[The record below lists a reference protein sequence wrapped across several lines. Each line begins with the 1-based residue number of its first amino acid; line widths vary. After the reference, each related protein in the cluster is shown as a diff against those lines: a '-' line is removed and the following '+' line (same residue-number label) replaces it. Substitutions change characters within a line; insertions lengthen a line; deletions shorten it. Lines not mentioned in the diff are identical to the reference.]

1 MPLFEPDKLNLN
13 EGKYLIR
20 QREADDSEGLYQLL
34 CQPMCKQG
42 MVSDPFNSIS
52 DFRSW
57 IDSTGPSKFEIVATN
72 ENAVA
77 GFAGLFL
84 CGENRKHVGWVTL
97 FVHDR
102 FQRRGIGASL
112 MRTVVAAADRV
123 FRLGRVEL
131 TVICENHQAI
141 GLYRRFGFE
150 IEGRHDCF
158 ARRDGEYIDVFTMSR
173 VAETITSKKDV
184 FTNRKPTLGQDAA

>member
-1 MPLFEPDKLNLN
+1 MPLFDSARLNLI
-13 EGKYLIR
+13 EGKYAIR
-20 QREADDSEGLYQLL
+20 QRQADDSQALYELL
-34 CQPMCKQG
+34 CQPLCKRG
-42 MVSDPFNSIS
+42 MVSDPFNSAA

-57 IDSTGPSKFEIVATN
+57 IDGAGPDKFEIVATN

-102 FQRRGIGASL
+102 FQRRGIGALL
-112 MRTVVAAADRV
+112 MRTVVAAADRL
-123 FRLGRVEL
+123 FHLRRVEL
-131 TVICENHQAI
+131 TVICENEGAI
-141 GLYRRFGFE
+141 GLYQRFGFK

-158 ARRDGEYIDVFTMSR
+158 ATRGGEYLDVYTMSR
-173 VAETITSKKDV
+173 VSGRLSSAKGVHAPD
-184 FTNRKPTLGQDAA
+184 RDAA

>member
-1 MPLFEPDKLNLN
+1 MPLFDSARLNLI
-13 EGKYLIR
+13 EGKYAIR
-20 QREADDSEGLYQLL
+20 QRQADDSQALYELL
-34 CQPMCKQG
+34 CQPLCKRG
-42 MVSDPFNSIS
+42 MVSDPFNSAA

-57 IDSTGPSKFEIVATN
+57 IDGAGPDKFEIVATN

-102 FQRRGIGASL
+102 FQRRGIGALL
-112 MRTVVAAADRV
+112 MRTVVAAADRL
-123 FRLGRVEL
+123 FHLRRVEL
-131 TVICENHQAI
+131 TVICENEGAI
-141 GLYRRFGFE
+141 GLYQRFGFK

-158 ARRDGEYIDVFTMSR
+158 ATRGGEYLDVYTMSR
-173 VAETITSKKDV
+173 VSGRLSSAKGVDAPD
-184 FTNRKPTLGQDAA
+184 RDAA

>member
-1 MPLFEPDKLNLN
+1 MPLSDSAQLLN
-13 EGKYLIR
+13 EGKYSIR
-20 QREADDSEGLYQLL
+20 LRQADDSQALYELL
-34 CQPMCKQG
+34 CQPLCKRG
-42 MVSDPFNSIS
+42 MVSDPFNSAA

-57 IDSTGPSKFEIVATN
+57 IDNTGPEKFEIVATN

-102 FQRRGIGASL
+102 FHRRGIGAL
-112 MRTVVAAADRV
+112 LIQTVVAAADRL
-123 FRLGRVEL
+123 FHLRRIEL
-131 TVICENHQAI
+131 TVICENRGAI
-141 GLYRRFGFE
+141 GLYESVGFK

-158 ARRDGEYIDVFTMSR
+158 AMRGGEYLDVYTMSR
-173 VAETITSKKDV
+173 VVERMSSTKDV
-184 FTNRKPTLGQDAA
+184 FTNRTQALDRDAA